1 MFNYGLARGVRR
13 VVPLSQRNVKS
24 KGKRAQSKIKDI
36 MDGAGIGERRG
47 GQESA
52 RGGGK
57 RSAVRYTRRCS
68 DGRT

>member
-36 MDGAGIGERRG
+36 VDDRG
-47 GQESA
+47 VEEGST
-52 RGGGK
+52 RGGGE
-57 RSAVRYTRRCS
+57 RSAV
-68 DGRT
+68 